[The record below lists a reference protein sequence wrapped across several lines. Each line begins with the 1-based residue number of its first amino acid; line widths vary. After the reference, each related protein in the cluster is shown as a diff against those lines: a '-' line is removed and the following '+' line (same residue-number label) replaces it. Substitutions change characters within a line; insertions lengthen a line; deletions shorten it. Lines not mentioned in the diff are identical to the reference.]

1 MNTVVHKGI
10 EVPEEIVVLAPTG
23 TLDADSGDTLRGR
36 ILASAAEEPRAVLV
50 DITDLELPART
61 TLFTE
66 VAEQLAHWPGVPLVV
81 VDPRGRLQDAHRTV
95 SAAIAS
101 VGKPP
106 PRKVARRTLPGNT
119 SGGRAGRAFVRD
131 CCRRWHI
138 EDARTDDAVWV
149 ANELIENTIR
159 HTPYA
164 PAVRVE
170 LRHGELTVAVRDDD
184 PHQPR
189 PNPDQR
195 PLHGLAAVHKIA
207 TAWGTVPVEGG
218 GKVVWAAL

>member
-1 MNTVVHKGI
+1 MQKGI
-10 EVPEEIVVLAPTG
+10 EVREEIVVLTPTG
-23 TLDADSGDTLRGR
+23 TLDAGSGDALRDR
-36 ILASAAEEPRAVLV
+36 VLASAADEPRAVLV
-50 DITDLELPART
+50 DVTELELPART
-61 TLFTE
+61 TLFGE
-66 VAEQLAHWPGVPLVV
+66 VADQLAHWPGVPLLV
-81 VDPRGRLQDAHRTV
+81 VDPRGRLPGAHRTV
-95 SAAIAS
+95 RAAIAS
-101 VGKPP
+101 VGEPP
-106 PRKVARRTLPGNT
+106 PRRVAHRVLPGNT

-138 EDARTDDAVWV
+138 EDDRADDAVWV

-184 PHQPR
+184 PHRPR

-195 PLHGLAAVHKIA
+195 PLHGLAAVHKLA
-207 TAWGTVPVEGG
+207 TTWGTVPLESG